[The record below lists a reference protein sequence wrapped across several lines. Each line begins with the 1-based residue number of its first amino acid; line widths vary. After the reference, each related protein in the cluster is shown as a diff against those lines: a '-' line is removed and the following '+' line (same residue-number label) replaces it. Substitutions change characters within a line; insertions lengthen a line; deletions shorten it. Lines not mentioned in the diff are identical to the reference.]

1 MDVKGPSTFWCCGEP
16 WAQFLCRRLFGC
28 PRNEPGL
35 AGQGGLGGASARG
48 SAAARST
55 MEVIPECLSRS

>member
-1 MDVKGPSTFWCCGEP
+1 MDVKGPVDILVLRRVL
-16 WAQFLCRRLFGC
+16 AQLLRRRLFEC

-35 AGQGGLGGASARG
+35 AGPGGASARG